1 MGRIQPLTG
10 DLCGAHKP
18 SKSSSHHSCGGIDF
32 LARAFPPRSR
42 QRTIDSECPS
52 KRTGESVDQ
61 SAIVG
66 VAIAPARFWA
76 DSPRAESFSQ
86 FVSTSRTQVKCRLSR
101 APVAVQAAH
110 AADGETEVVGLQHFY
125 PTDLL
130 RQEKKTP
137 VGSDRGVWRFDS
149 IGCTA
154 KSGLLHAR
162 NRRGRRG
169 LFGCRGRC
177 RR

>member
-1 MGRIQPLTG
+1 M
-10 DLCGAHKP
+10 
-18 SKSSSHHSCGGIDF
+18 
-32 LARAFPPRSR
+32 
-42 QRTIDSECPS
+42 
-52 KRTGESVDQ
+52 
-61 SAIVG
+61 G

-130 RQEKKTP
+130 RHKKKTP
-137 VGSDRGVWRFDS
+137 VESDRGIWQFDS
-149 IGCTA
+149 IPYAA
-154 KSGLLHAR
+154 KSGLLHAW

-169 LFGCRGRC
+169 FFGAGAGAGGEMPGCEAGVTVIEGVIAALGVC
-177 RR
+177 FEAPPGYWPEAGGVPLPGGVGYWPEAGGVPLPGAVGY